1 MPERK
6 RFFFNWPLPLDQK
19 IKKMTKHNQSKF
31 LLNVKWPS
39 PCAPLLPTL
48 ICSFLCR
55 FCFRGP
61 VGRWVLLNVA
71 RPKYQANH
79 NLYHCDRFPVNCRII
94 FHRHHAVNAFKPAQK
109 FTYCSGIHQEKH
121 KWNRKIQLDK
131 TNCFYGHLSI
141 GITLSSS
148 KNHHLHLCTLNK
160 YMRTNSLFSTM
171 PSSLPGQVLFPEDSP
186 QWLLRPT

>member
-1 MPERK
+1 MRLFSQ
-6 RFFFNWPLPLDQK
+6 RLFAHFFAGFAFEDQLDNEYYWTLRGQN
-19 IKKMTKHNQSKF
+19 TKHK
-31 LLNVKWPS
+31 
-39 PCAPLLPTL
+39 
-48 ICSFLCR
+48 
-55 FCFRGP
+55 
-61 VGRWVLLNVA
+61 
-71 RPKYQANH
+71 NH

-121 KWNRKIQLDK
+121 KWNRKIQLGK

-171 PSSLPGQVLFPEDSP
+171 PSSLPDQVLFPEDSP